1 LENSCFSVERAWIML
16 SKQGESGWLIRT
28 SLVIIA
34 FVVLAAALAY
44 TRAIM
49 VPFVLAVLIYFVV
62 APLLDIQVIRFK
74 FPRTLAVILSML
86 VVLVVTA
93 VICLLVAGAIG
104 SIISTASGTD
114 EEPEALK
121 KEETTAQSPPGA
133 TSQRIDEESEAHAQ
147 GKATINSPEEAAEAT
162 AKRYSDDLVKMA
174 DRVFTRLEEWGLAL
188 DRTQVMMI
196 LQDATVPLAKSAL
209 GTAFDFVSNFVSHT
223 LFVTIFLL
231 FLLAGRNSRQVRKGV
246 YADIDRQIRQYV
258 TTKVILSVATGVL
271 VWLSLRLIGMPLAGV
286 FGLLAFLLNF
296 IPSIGSIISTLL
308 PIPVAMASFES
319 SWPVVLVILIPGTIQ
334 MVIGNGIEPKLMG
347 EGLNLHPVTV
357 LLTLSFWG
365 MLWGVVGML
374 LAVPMTAVIRIVLMQ
389 FETLRPVGDLL
400 AGKLPGDDED

>member
-1 LENSCFSVERAWIML
+1 ML

-49 VPFVLAVLIYFVV
+49 VPFVLAILLYFIA

-74 FPRTLAVILSML
+74 FPRTLAVIVSML
-86 VVLVVTA
+86 VVLAVTA
-93 VICLLVAGAIG
+93 VIGLLVAGAIG
-104 SIISTASGTD
+104 SIISTAGGSG
-114 EEPEALK
+114 EEVDAQMQREAAISDPEELADA
-121 KEETTAQSPPGA
+121 TAQ
-133 TSQRIDEESEAHAQ
+133 
-147 GKATINSPEEAAEAT
+147 
-162 AKRYSDDLVKMA
+162 RYSDDLVKLAERAFSWLDEQGIKVDRDKIIA
-174 DRVFTRLEEWGLAL
+174 DLQGRTVKLA
-188 DRTQVMMI
+188 T
-196 LQDATVPLAKSAL
+196 SAL
-209 GTAFDFVSNFVSHT
+209 GTAFDLVSHS
-223 LFVTIFLL
+223 LFVTIFLI
-231 FLLAGRNSRQVRKGV
+231 FLLAGRNSHRVRRGV
-246 YADIDRQIRQYV
+246 YADIDRQIRKYV
-258 TTKVILSVATGVL
+258 TTKVVLSVATGVL

-308 PIPVAMASFES
+308 PIPVAVASFES
-319 SWPVVLVILIPGTIQ
+319 FWPVLLVILIPGTIQ

-347 EGLNLHPVTV
+347 EGLNLHPVTI

-374 LAVPMTAVIRIVLMQ
+374 LATPVTAVIRIVLMQ
-389 FETLRPVGDLL
+389 FETLQPVGNLL
-400 AGKLPGDDED
+400 AGKLPGDDENGG